1 MNLKT
6 IFFLLPLLLSTS
18 SHADC
23 AKKIDH
29 LIKIS
34 KQWGKIELLEKNKA
48 GYSLW
53 EKNTKKALNK
63 LTEELMNG
71 CNPPATLR

>member
-1 MNLKT
+1 MTLKKT
-6 IFFLLPLLLSTS
+6 FFLFPLLLSIC

-63 LTEELMNG
+63 LTEELMND
-71 CNPPATLR
+71 CSPPTALR